1 MKNGHVRVIF
11 NNVKGFE
18 HTLMAAIADT
28 IATYHKD

>member
-18 HTLMAAIADT
+18 HTMMTAIADT
-28 IATYHKD
+28 IAAYDKD